1 MHLVNEKI
9 KSIYL
14 EACPDSNGFIYDEK
28 GIDFELVKELK
39 ERDSKRI
46 SEYVHYN
53 PHAFYRDEVNIWTVP
68 CH

>member
-9 KSIYL
+9 ESIYL
-14 EACPDSNGFIYDEK
+14 EAYPDSNGFIYDEK
-28 GIDFELVKELK
+28 GIYFELVKEIK
-39 ERDSKRI
+39 ERVSKII

-53 PHAFYRDEVNIWTVP
+53 SYAFYRDEVNIWTAP